1 MPIDLGDSVTR
12 SINLTS
18 SAGAAVDADSLPTYA
33 ITLPDGTAGISP
45 TVQHGV
51 TGEYYVVYPT
61 MQSGVHQEVWSASV
75 GGVTVVIRRN
85 FTVEQTA
92 NSFIDTAEALAHL
105 RASGVIVSAADL
117 EQLRWL
123 CSVACGAVQD
133 DLGRTI
139 ARTSKVET
147 FNGGQ
152 SAILITHTPVISIT
166 SIVESGITLAG
177 TDYTVDLR
185 AGIVYRGGQQS
196 PRPWLWGRQ
205 NIVTTTVVGYTDPP
219 RIARKVALNA
229 VQRMWQSSQQTH
241 HPGLDDVGSELAI
254 FQATGTLTPLE
265 LAAYNSL
272 RAPGF
277 A

>member
-1 MPIDLGDSVTR
+1 MPIDLLDSKTR

-18 SAGAAVDADSLPTYA
+18 AAGAAVDADSTPTYA
-33 ITLPDGTAGISP
+33 ITLPDGSAGTAP
-45 TVQHGV
+45 AVQHGI

-61 MQSGVHQEVWSASV
+61 VQSGLHQELWTAAVA
-75 GGVTVVIRRN
+75 GVSVVIRRN
-85 FTVEQTA
+85 FTVEQA
-92 NSFIDTAEALAHL
+92 ADSFIDTDEAIAHL

-123 CSVACGAVQD
+123 CSVACGAVEQ

-139 ARTSKVET
+139 ARKVITEI
-147 FNGGQ
+147 FDGGH
-152 SAILITHTPVISIT
+152 SAVLLTYTPLISIT
-166 SIVESGITLAG
+166 TVVESGVTLPP
-177 TDYTVDLR
+177 TDYTVNLR
-185 AGIVYRGGQQS
+185 AGILYRGGQQS

-205 NIVTTTVVGYTDPP
+205 NIAVTTVAGYTDPP
-219 RIARKVALNA
+219 RIARKVGLNGI
-229 VQRMWQSSQQTH
+229 QRMWQSSQQTH
-241 HPGLDDVGSELAI
+241 HPGLDDVSAEAAI
-254 FQATGTLTPLE
+254 FGAAGTLTPLE